1 MRWGMPLRIRVRYLG
16 VLRDYLGVFEDVLEF
31 DDGDYSIKDVLEA
44 IRDIRP
50 KYRRIE
56 SMLPMVW
63 VYLNGKQVLPLSK
76 VKVSDG
82 DEVAL
87 MPTLH
92 EGG

>member
-1 MRWGMPLRIRVRYLG
+1 MPIRIRVRYLG
-16 VLRDYLGVFEDVLEF
+16 VLRDYLGVFEVILEF
-31 DDGDYSIKDVLEA
+31 DDGEYSIKDVLDA
-44 IRDIRP
+44 VRDLRP

-63 VYLNGKQVLPLSK
+63 MYINGKQVLPSSK
-76 VKVSDG
+76 VRVNDG
-82 DEVAL
+82 DEIAL

>member
-1 MRWGMPLRIRVRYLG
+1 MFLG
-16 VLRDYLGVFEDVLEF
+16 VLRDYLGVFEDILEF
-31 DDGDYSIKDVLEA
+31 DNGDYSIKDVLDT
-44 IRDIRP
+44 IGDIRP

-63 VYLNGKQVLPLSK
+63 VYLNNKQVLPSSK
-76 VKVSDG
+76 VKVNDG

-87 MPTLH
+87 IPTLH

>member
-1 MRWGMPLRIRVRYLG
+1 MPIRIRVRYLG
-16 VLRDYLGVFEDVLEF
+16 VLRDYLGVFEDILEF
-31 DDGDYSIKDVLEA
+31 DDGEYSIKYVLDA
-44 IRDIRP
+44 VRDLRP

-63 VYLNGKQVLPLSK
+63 MYINGKQVLPSSK
-76 VKVSDG
+76 VRVNDG
-82 DEVAL
+82 DEIAL